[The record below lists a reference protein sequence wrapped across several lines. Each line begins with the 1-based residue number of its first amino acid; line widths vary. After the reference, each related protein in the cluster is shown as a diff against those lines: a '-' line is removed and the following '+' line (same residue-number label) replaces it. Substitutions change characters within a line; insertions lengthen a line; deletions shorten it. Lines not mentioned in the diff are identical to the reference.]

1 MKFQYA
7 SDLHLEFENNHHYL
21 TQVNNLKPV
30 APYLIL
36 AGDIDNIV
44 NRQVTRDSYFE
55 WLSKNWEQ
63 VYIIP
68 GNHEW
73 YMNEDVSQAFD
84 IDLKIYPNVRYLNHQ
99 KVHIEG
105 VDFYFT
111 TLWSIVRHH
120 MIKNYIADFRS
131 CKYDGE
137 RYTYK
142 HHDELHQRA
151 VKWLS
156 TELNKEKTNPRVV
169 VSHFVPC
176 PQTDGYPKGSN
187 SLIGPIIKRYFTAD
201 LSVRIEGWDIDYW
214 IYGHNHW
221 DKNVDALGVK
231 FRSNQFGYV
240 SHSEH
245 QGFDFAKVIE
255 MS

>member
-7 SDLHLEFENNHHYL
+7 SDLHLEFENNYYYL
-21 TQVNNLKPV
+21 TEVQNLKPV

-44 NRQVTRDSYFE
+44 NRQVTRDSYFK
-55 WLSKNWEQ
+55 WLSENWKQ

-73 YMNEDVSQAFD
+73 YSNEDVSRAFD
-84 IDLKIYPNVRYLNHQ
+84 IDLKIYPNVRYLNH
-99 KVHIEG
+99 KKIHIEG

-111 TLWSIVRHH
+111 TLWSLVRNQI
-120 MIKNYIADFRS
+120 IKNYIPDFRN
-131 CKYDGE
+131 CNYAGE

-142 HHDELHQRA
+142 HHDELHQKA

-156 TELNKEKTNPRVV
+156 TELNKEKTHPRVV

-176 PQTDGYPKGSN
+176 TQTDGYPKS
-187 SLIGPIIKRYFTAD
+187 SDPLLGPIIKRYFTAE
-201 LSVRIEGWDIDYW
+201 LSERIDGWDIDYW

-221 DKNVDALGVK
+221 DKNVDTLGVK

-240 SHSEH
+240 SHLEH
-245 QGFDFAKVIE
+245 QGFDFAKTIE
-255 MS
+255 I

>member
-7 SDLHLEFENNHHYL
+7 SDLHLEFEDNYHYL
-21 TQVNNLKPV
+21 TKVQNLNPV

-36 AGDIDNIV
+36 AGDIDNII

-55 WLSKNWEQ
+55 WLSKNWKQ

-73 YMNEDVSQAFD
+73 YMKEDVSQAFD

-111 TLWSIVRHH
+111 TLWSRVRHES
-120 MIKNYIADFRS
+120 IKNYIADFRK
-131 CKYDGE
+131 CRYGEEKYTF
-137 RYTYK
+137 RK
-142 HHDELHQRA
+142 HNDLHAKSVEWLGKELR
-151 VKWLS
+151 
-156 TELNKEKTNPRVV
+156 KEKEYPRVV

-176 PQTDGYPKGSN
+176 SEADGYPKGFDPFLS
-187 SLIGPIIKRYFTAD
+187 SIMKSYFTAD
-201 LSVRIEGWDIDYW
+201 ISHKIKAWYVDYW

-221 DKNVDALGVK
+221 DKDVDAFGTK
-231 FRSNQFGYV
+231 FRSNQFGYTFQLE
-240 SHSEH
+240 HS
-245 QGFDFAKVIE
+245 GFDFAKMIE
-255 MS
+255 L